1 MDMANIMNADVGGS
15 TKKKKT
21 ETAQSNLNTLG
32 NMLKNAVTQTL
43 KSANTGSSN
52 TSNINHVNAP
62 NWLSSASKS
71 ASTPTSTGSTGT
83 KSSTTSTSTA
93 TTNTPTTATTARGV
107 TYDPTTTTAS
117 AADLKQIEGTMPTYT
132 QSQALTDALN
142 KLHTYQANK
151 PGDYESPYSTQI
163 EELYNKVTN
172 PEKFT
177 YDPNADPLYQMY
189 ADRYNQSAKQSMQD
203 TMAEAASLTG
213 GYGNSYATAAA
224 QQAYDSQMQ
233 GLNDALPTLYNQ
245 AYGEYTDRQNQL
257 LNQLQTAQS
266 MDETAYSRHRDDVS
280 DYYTGLDALTNAAN
294 TLYNR
299 EYGEYSDA
307 LQQANTDRDYYLS
320 KAATE
325 VLPSTSSGGGSGR
338 SSSGGSTSGTSKDYK
353 TILST
358 AKGMEAQ
365 AAYDYVAR
373 MANQGYITNEEADKI
388 LSVNLGLDVAA
399 LSKGSTTGSG
409 ASSLLNSLAN
419 AAQSLASKSSTN
431 SSGTNSTKTNS
442 SKTNS
447 SSNKTSSNDSTSST
461 ATGGVAWTV
470 KDILNKYLK

>member
-1 MDMANIMNADVGGS
+1 
-15 TKKKKT
+15 
-21 ETAQSNLNTLG
+21 
-32 NMLKNAVTQTL
+32 
-43 KSANTGSSN
+43 
-52 TSNINHVNAP
+52 
-62 NWLSSASKS
+62 
-71 ASTPTSTGSTGT
+71 
-83 KSSTTSTSTA
+83 
-93 TTNTPTTATTARGV
+93 
-107 TYDPTTTTAS
+107 
-117 AADLKQIEGTMPTYT
+117 MPTYT

-142 KLHTYQANK
+142 ELSTYQANK

-266 MDETAYSRHRDDVS
+266 MDETAYNRHRDDVS

-325 VLPSTSSGGGSGR
+325 VLPSTSSGGGSSR
-338 SSSGGSTSGTSKDYK
+338 SSSGGSSSTSGTSKDYK

-365 AAYDYVAR
+365 DAYNYVAR
-373 MANQGYITNEEADKI
+373 MADQGYITNEEADKI
-388 LSVNLGLDVAA
+388 LSVNLGIDVA
-399 LSKGSTTGSG
+399 KYVGNGGTGSTGSTG
-409 ASSLLNSLAN
+409 
-419 AAQSLASKSSTN
+419 
-431 SSGTNSTKTNS
+431 
-442 SKTNS
+442 
-447 SSNKTSSNDSTSST
+447 NKTSTSGTSST
-461 ATGGVAWTV
+461 SKSAVQRIANAVVGRTNDAKGTTSSLTDTKKAISNSLRSAIAASL
-470 KDILNKYLK
+470 KNK